1 MYLTIYI
8 YIFFVENE
16 RTTALT
22 FFPISSCSINGIIV
36 AAIRASVQTSCTINT
51 FFYSIYH
58 STSGRGRSNLSTI
71 SFHCYTTL
79 SKVYLSAVFIPVVR
93 TIYTS
98 LSAHFPLD
106 SPVFSTPYVANF
118 LILFPL
124 YAPLKWQLFYI
135 SDSKCRCS
143 SHLPCNVVDNWMF
156 DPVYSQHPHLELHF
170 YCLKTHLYLRKDFHP
185 LRRYILHDEILLF
198 LNTML
203 GFWKVYLAVAIDLR
217 ISVS

>member
-98 LSAHFPLD
+98 LSALFPLD

-124 YAPLKWQLFYI
+124 YAPLKRQLI
-135 SDSKCRCS
+135 LIRSAVVVPICHTTLSIIECS
-143 SHLPCNVVDNWMF
+143 IQC
-156 DPVYSQHPHLELHF
+156 
-170 YCLKTHLYLRKDFHP
+170 
-185 LRRYILHDEILLF
+185 ILSIL
-198 LNTML
+198 
-203 GFWKVYLAVAIDLR
+203 I
-217 ISVS
+217 